1 VDAGKQ
7 GGAAGL
13 RLLHGLG
20 AVGQLLW
27 MQRSH
32 TSHYTCLFGEHVRGG
47 VECQPRVQ
55 LRGYTGT
62 QPCRVER
69 SRARPE

>member
-1 VDAGKQ
+1 VDAGHQ
-7 GGAAGL
+7 GAAAGR

-32 TSHYTCLFGEHVRGG
+32 TNHACLESTLG
-47 VECQPRVQ
+47 VGLCQPRVQ

-69 SRARPE
+69 SRAKPE